1 MLKLSKKVFD
11 ESCPNCNIISFITWD
26 FIQPPDYFDH
36 EKPHKI
42 HFTCQNCD
50 YEWVDDRKPYL

>member
-26 FIQPPDYFDH
+26 FIQPPDRFPD
-36 EKPHKI
+36 EPTLI

-50 YEWVDDRKPYL
+50 YEWYDDKDSHL